1 VEEQADNLLAA
12 LEMEATA
19 VQVVELNAMG
29 AMGELELQIK
39 AQMVAQHLLELLE
52 VLLGVA
58 APQQL
63 AAVAVVAMQ
72 IMKLVVMAVMELPR
86 Q

>member
-1 VEEQADNLLAA
+1 VEEQADNLLVA
-12 LEMEATA
+12 LQMEATA
-19 VQVVELNAMG
+19 VQVVELNAME
-29 AMGELELQIK
+29 AMGELGLKIK

-52 VLLGVA
+52 VLLAVA
-58 APQQL
+58 ALQQL